1 MATERLAGVDVARCV
16 ALFGM
21 GVVHV
26 LPRTDATGAQS
37 LVDQVFRGRSAAL
50 FAVLAGV
57 GLALAVGP
65 RPELRRAAPVVAA
78 RAVLIGVV
86 GLLLALFDSGIYVIL
101 AFYAV
106 FFVLVLPWLR
116 ARPPVLLTSAAVIA
130 LVVPFVSLAVRD
142 SVPEP
147 DWISPGPGDLLDPVE
162 LLSALLLTGHYPA
175 ALWVAYLLTGL
186 AVGRL
191 ALRDRWTAAVVATSG
206 AALALAAHVTS
217 GLLLGP
223 GGGYRRIGQQLG
235 LPPGETAPT
244 VDSWPY
250 GNVPTDTR
258 WWLATDAPHSSTPLD
273 VAATTGTALLVL
285 GLALLAAQ
293 AVPRLLSP
301 LAAVGS
307 MPLTLY
313 TAHIVLLGTT
323 DTADPVRY
331 YWLQVA
337 AALVF
342 ATLWR
347 RFVGRG
353 PLEEAIAQ
361 AVQPLRSER
370 VRVPG

>member
-1 MATERLAGVDVARCV
+1 
-16 ALFGM
+16 
-21 GVVHV
+21 
-26 LPRTDATGAQS
+26 
-37 LVDQVFRGRSAAL
+37 
-50 FAVLAGV
+50 
-57 GLALAVGP
+57 
-65 RPELRRAAPVVAA
+65 
-78 RAVLIGVV
+78 
-86 GLLLALFDSGIYVIL
+86 
-101 AFYAV
+101 
-106 FFVLVLPWLR
+106 
-116 ARPPVLLTSAAVIA
+116 
-130 LVVPFVSLAVRD
+130 
-142 SVPEP
+142 
-147 DWISPGPGDLLDPVE
+147 
-162 LLSALLLTGHYPA
+162 
-175 ALWVAYLLTGL
+175 
-186 AVGRL
+186 
-191 ALRDRWTAAVVATSG
+191 VATSG